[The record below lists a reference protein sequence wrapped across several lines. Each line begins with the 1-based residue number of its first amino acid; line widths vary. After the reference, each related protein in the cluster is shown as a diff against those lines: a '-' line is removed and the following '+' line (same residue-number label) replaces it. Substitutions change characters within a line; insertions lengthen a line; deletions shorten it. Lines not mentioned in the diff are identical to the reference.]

1 PLQQLKQA
9 IRAALSELRLL
20 LPWARTG
27 PAHRLRR
34 VRPLAL
40 LLGVDADQHPL
51 KASDRVIV
59 RGHQLFELG
68 PAALLRLALI
78 PLLRKLG
85 RCEFVTEGG
94 HGVRLGRQ
102 MLNEDPQPPP
112 RHRPTVCV
120 KKIDTGVVVQQV
132 GFYRLR
138 VRLDDGAGP
147 REFPRLSPERAAA
160 SSTNCMNSM
169 IVGST
174 SR

>member
-1 PLQQLKQA
+1 LLPDPGTDGADRALHGRAERAPRRLPGLLTGTSTRRHQRGPKPRLDPPSVGDDIDLDGADGDSRHQEPPPGALRGAPLQQLKQA

-94 HGVRLGRQ
+94 HGVRL
-102 MLNEDPQPPP
+102 
-112 RHRPTVCV
+112 
-120 KKIDTGVVVQQV
+120 
-132 GFYRLR
+132 
-138 VRLDDGAGP
+138 
-147 REFPRLSPERAAA
+147 
-160 SSTNCMNSM
+160 
-169 IVGST
+169 
-174 SR
+174 